1 MLLFQIL
8 LIKRYSLNLGLGGS
22 ESLSLLSWYNLNIN
36 YFKNSTKRFCLKIN
50 VEENEDLL
58 APSEGTKDSLLLAK
72 HEGCQLYIILI
83 SNGLQVSRLLRFG
96 DRYRVLATRSKY
108 VMLFDNRL
116 FVNDLHYLW
125 KRIINVIFI
134 KTYVGQTNDKKK
146 SPWYEITTVP
156 FPSPIG
162 SILIPR
168 RLDIWT
174 QNRFRKGVDLFRD
187 KTADLRNQTLNVAAF
202 AHLPGTAK
210 NENVPKDSVRAQ
222 MGENETVFTGAE
234 VEVIYS
240 VALLYYGDDDDHDKT
255 EGCCSI
261 SNFIRVFP

>member
-1 MLLFQIL
+1 M
-8 LIKRYSLNLGLGGS
+8 
-22 ESLSLLSWYNLNIN
+22 
-36 YFKNSTKRFCLKIN
+36 
-50 VEENEDLL
+50 EENEDLL